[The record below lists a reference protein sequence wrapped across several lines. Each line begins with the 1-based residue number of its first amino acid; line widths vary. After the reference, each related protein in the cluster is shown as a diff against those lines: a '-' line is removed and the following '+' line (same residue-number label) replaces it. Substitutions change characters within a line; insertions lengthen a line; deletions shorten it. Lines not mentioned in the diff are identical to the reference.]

1 MRRRKNSD
9 CFMHSHQVQ
18 NTWHL
23 QIHNRDNCVTY
34 MSLWPPGVIA
44 QTRGGRDYDHIFNF
58 NVLRDLNEDV
68 SRNFPAFEDA
78 VS

>member
-1 MRRRKNSD
+1 M
-9 CFMHSHQVQ
+9 
-18 NTWHL
+18 
-23 QIHNRDNCVTY
+23 TY